1 MYKPPVRRD
10 RPSSDGASGM
20 GGVRVTLASNS
31 TRVSSEAE
39 KSSLKI
45 LKCLWAEL
53 RTSAVNEASRRITGR
68 DMSNASAT
76 GFVLTCVEDT
86 LFLKSLRDLLRT
98 GRGIEGNALC
108 AVVAGRVLDLESDGF
123 CARSSDDLQSP
134 SV

>member
-10 RPSSDGASGM
+10 RPSSDGASGT
-20 GGVRVTLASNS
+20 GGVRVTVASNS

-68 DMSNASAT
+68 DTSNSSAT
-76 GFVLTCVEDT
+76 ESVLTCVKDI

-98 GRGIEGNALC
+98 GRGIDGNGLC
-108 AVVAGRVLDLESDGF
+108 AVVAGRVFDLESDGF
-123 CARSSDDLQSP
+123 CARSSDGPRSP